1 MSGDFEG
8 LTVEDDGRISFHGAT
23 SLFNLPSGAVN
34 ESASLSQAANELE
47 ARKERLI
54 NNAWR
59 ERAFEQLNNIPVS
72 HYRLLDVRNG
82 SHMDTGTVSISAR
95 LPLVLDPA
103 AFQLRVSARL
113 HP

>member
-1 MSGDFEG
+1 VPELSGDFEG

-72 HYRLLDVRNG
+72 HYACW
-82 SHMDTGTVSISAR
+82 M
-95 LPLVLDPA
+95 
-103 AFQLRVSARL
+103 
-113 HP
+113 